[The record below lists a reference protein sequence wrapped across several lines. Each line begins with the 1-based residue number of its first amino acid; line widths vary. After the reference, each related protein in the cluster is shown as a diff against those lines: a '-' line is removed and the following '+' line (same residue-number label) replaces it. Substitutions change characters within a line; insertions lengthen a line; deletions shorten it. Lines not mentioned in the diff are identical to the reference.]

1 MLILLFALFFCLLIA
16 AGVLI
21 RVLSL
26 PLFPLVHRRALI
38 LFALSFFCLLS
49 ILLFA
54 LYSFVCS
61 LFFCS
66 LSLSFLLHRTSLLR
80 DEVRSNARALHC
92 THVFGYRES
101 STICKDVCVLS
112 AIGTAVCLSKV
123 RVHGC
128 VSCVHASLCL
138 LTVSSPPLSRSR
150 DTAGGRRRAP
160 RRTAA
165 SAPPA
170 STSLT
175 LRVRAKRGGTAA
187 AAAPTAPCEFSC
199 IYRYILRESCSQFD
213 SLPLTSFTSP
223 TAP

>member
-199 IYRYILRESCSQFD
+199 IYRYILRESC
-213 SLPLTSFTSP
+213 
-223 TAP
+223 

>member
-1 MLILLFALFFCLLIA
+1 MLILLFALYSFVCSSRQACLFVCSLFLSSPSFIGVRSFCS
-16 AGVLI
+16 
-21 RVLSL
+21 LSHSFVCSL
-26 PLFPLVHRRALI
+26 
-38 LFALSFFCLLS
+38 FFCLLS

-123 RVHGC
+123 RVW
-128 VSCVHASLCL
+128 LCFL
-138 LTVSSPPLSRSR
+138 RSRFALFAHSFIPPPLSK
-150 DTAGGRRRAP
+150 P
-160 RRTAA
+160 RHGWRAA
-165 SAPPA
+165 S
-170 STSLT
+170 
-175 LRVRAKRGGTAA
+175 R
-187 AAAPTAPCEFSC
+187 AAPH
-199 IYRYILRESCSQFD
+199 RRERSASFD
-213 SLPLTSFTSP
+213 FVNAARAREEGRHSGSGSAHSAL
-223 TAP
+223 